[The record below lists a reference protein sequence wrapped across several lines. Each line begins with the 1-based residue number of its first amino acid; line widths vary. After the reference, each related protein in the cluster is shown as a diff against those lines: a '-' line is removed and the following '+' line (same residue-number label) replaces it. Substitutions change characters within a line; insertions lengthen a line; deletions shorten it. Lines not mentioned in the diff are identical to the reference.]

1 MRHVDLR
8 LELHNQE
15 PLILDL
21 FVQLLD
27 LLHGRRRISRRQG
40 ASVFARART
49 TWRLRFLGDLL
60 SVLYDVQQELELLE
74 HVLQRYQG

>member
-27 LLHGRRRISRRQG
+27 LLHGGRRISRRQG
-40 ASVFARART
+40 ASVFASART
-49 TWRLRFLGDLL
+49 AWRLQLLGDLL
-60 SVLYDVQQELELLE
+60 SVLYDVQQELELPE
-74 HVLQRYQG
+74 HVLQRCQG